1 MTVQNFTTA
10 LEGGAINN
18 QFTKPG
24 GSALLFGGRTRE
36 GFEQIDAALWRIAEA
51 GETCAAAIK
60 AGDMDLVDWAP
71 VHAALA
77 NAHNVIAFFRQSDK
91 PM

>member
-1 MTVQNFTTA
+1 MTEANCLTESGSATN
-10 LEGGAINN
+10 LL
-18 QFTKPG
+18 TKPT
-24 GSALLFGGRTRE
+24 GSALLFDGRTRE
-36 GFEQIDAALWRIAEA
+36 GFEQIDAALRHIAEA
-51 GETCAAAIK
+51 GETCAAAAIEE
-60 AGDMDLVDWAP
+60 GNMDLVDWAP

>member
-1 MTVQNFTTA
+1 MTEVNCLT
-10 LEGGAINN
+10 ESGIVNN
-18 QFTKPG
+18 QVTKPI
-24 GSALLFGGRTRE
+24 GSELMFNCRERE
-36 GFEQIDAALWRIAEA
+36 GFEQIDAALRRIAEA
-51 GETCAAAIK
+51 EEACTAAIEG
-60 AGDMDLVDWAP
+60 GDMDLVDWTP